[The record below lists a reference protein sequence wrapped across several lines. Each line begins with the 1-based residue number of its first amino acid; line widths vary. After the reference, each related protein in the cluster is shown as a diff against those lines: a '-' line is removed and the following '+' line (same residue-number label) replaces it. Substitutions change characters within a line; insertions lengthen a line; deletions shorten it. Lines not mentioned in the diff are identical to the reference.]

1 MCGIAGVYER
11 DQPEKTPAPDL
22 LDAMTDA
29 LRHRGPDGRGVR
41 VAPGV
46 GFGHR
51 RLTILDP
58 TPAGS
63 QPMVALDGKVW
74 LTYNGEIYNF
84 RELRKE
90 LEQKGH
96 VFRSGTDSE
105 VVLRAYVE
113 WGLDC
118 VHRFNGIFAFAIW
131 DGRHRRLW
139 LVRDPFGV
147 KPLFYALVNRRLS
160 FASEISALWKNPD
173 VSKDVDIEGFDA
185 FMTFSYVPAP
195 LTGYRDVK
203 QLLPGQ
209 WLLAEG
215 DTVRLETYWQLPLDA
230 PKFRE
235 PNEELLEEFE
245 ALFQRVIERQM
256 VADVPVGCFLSGGI
270 DSFAVTRTMHAVNGH
285 HTKAFSM
292 GFRESSF
299 DELPL
304 ARIAAESLGVD
315 FHCGYVEPVGE
326 EALADIVGHAQEP
339 FADSSMLAVY
349 SLSELTRR
357 QVKVVLSG
365 DGGDEVL
372 AGYPTYRASRAAPWF
387 RVLPGPVRK
396 GLVPSLL
403 RYVPA
408 SERKYGFSQVLNRFV
423 YGANQGKWRDHASW
437 RIICTDNVKK
447 QIYSP
452 ELWKASQE
460 FDPLG
465 RYEAPMRK
473 LKELG
478 YSDLSAWLYADLTF
492 YLPND
497 MLVKLDR
504 MSMAHG
510 LEARVPFLDRELV
523 EFCWRLPDRL
533 KLNRREGKVLLR
545 RSEKPYYP
553 QALARV
559 PKKGFNVPLRLWFQH
574 ASFPSESRRGGVFT
588 DLIDWDGVQRLE
600 RAYTERRADH
610 AHVLY
615 TLLVLKHF

>member
-90 LEQKGH
+90 LEQEGH

-185 FMTFSYVPAP
+185 LMTFSYVPAP

-215 DTVRLETYWQLPLDA
+215 DTVRLKTYWQLPLDA

-270 DSFAVTRTMHAVNGH
+270 DSFAVTRRMHAVSGH

-326 EALADIVGHAQEP
+326 EALADIVAHAQEP

-423 YGANQGKWRDHASW
+423 YGAQSGEVA
-437 RIICTDNVKK
+437 
-447 QIYSP
+447 
-452 ELWKASQE
+452 
-460 FDPLG
+460 
-465 RYEAPMRK
+465 
-473 LKELG
+473 
-478 YSDLSAWLYADLTF
+478 
-492 YLPND
+492 
-497 MLVKLDR
+497 
-504 MSMAHG
+504 
-510 LEARVPFLDRELV
+510 
-523 EFCWRLPDRL
+523 
-533 KLNRREGKVLLR
+533 
-545 RSEKPYYP
+545 
-553 QALARV
+553 
-559 PKKGFNVPLRLWFQH
+559 
-574 ASFPSESRRGGVFT
+574 
-588 DLIDWDGVQRLE
+588 
-600 RAYTERRADH
+600 
-610 AHVLY
+610 
-615 TLLVLKHF
+615 